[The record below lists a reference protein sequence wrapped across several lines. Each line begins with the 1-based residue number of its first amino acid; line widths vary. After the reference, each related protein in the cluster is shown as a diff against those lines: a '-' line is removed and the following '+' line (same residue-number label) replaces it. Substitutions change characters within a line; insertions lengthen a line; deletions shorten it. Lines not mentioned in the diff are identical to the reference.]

1 VVTTERLRLPLWTAE
16 ETADIRA
23 GRHRAHW
30 HPDYPRPEDRDA
42 ATLWRD
48 GDPWGPRHLVRGS
61 TVLGSLGFFG
71 PPTAPPTAPDGAPDG
86 AADGAPDGAPDGDS
100 GAPPEAE
107 VGYGLVAEAR
117 GWGFATEALRAVLVE
132 TDRLG
137 VRVRA
142 SVAPENRASIRV
154 LAKCGFTELRG
165 ADEDGHLVMARPL
178 PPAARG

>member
-1 VVTTERLRLPLWTAE
+1 MSGPPPVVTTERLRLPLWTAE

-71 PPTAPPTAPDGAPDG
+71 PPTAAEGGNDVVPD
-86 AADGAPDGAPDGDS
+86 
-100 GAPPEAE
+100 APPEAE

-117 GWGFATEALRAVLVE
+117 GWGFATEALRAVLAE

-142 SVAPENRASIRV
+142 SVGPENRASIRV

-178 PPAARG
+178 PPARG

>member
-1 VVTTERLRLPLWTAE
+1 MSGPPPVVTTERLRLPLWTAE

-71 PPTAPPTAPDGAPDG
+71 PPTAAEGGNDAVPD
-86 AADGAPDGAPDGDS
+86 
-100 GAPPEAE
+100 APPEAE
-107 VGYGLVAEAR
+107 VGYGLVTEAR
-117 GWGFATEALRAVLVE
+117 GWGFATEALRAVLAE

-142 SVAPENRASIRV
+142 SVGPENRASIRV